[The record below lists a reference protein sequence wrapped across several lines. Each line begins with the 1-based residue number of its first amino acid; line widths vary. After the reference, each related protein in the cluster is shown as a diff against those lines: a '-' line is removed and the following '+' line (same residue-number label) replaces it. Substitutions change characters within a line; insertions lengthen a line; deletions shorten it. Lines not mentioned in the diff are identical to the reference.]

1 VDEPDATMDT
11 ARHATH
17 DRELVAALI
26 DRELTG
32 SERERARALVDACTA
47 CATLHDDLR
56 TLAVAAR
63 DLPVPA
69 RPRDFMLSPA
79 DAERLRPT
87 LIRRLLGAIGTSRD
101 AVSRP
106 LAMGLTTLGLAG
118 LLVATV
124 PSALQM
130 GGATSAV
137 LSPVGESI
145 DIDGGEPYSLS
156 AAPGDGAPA
165 SVAPARVN
173 AGPDEAPAAGA
184 GEDDG
189 EPAAQEFGRDTAA
202 EPGGDRPEVALAPD
216 PTGISTLVVV
226 SGSLFI
232 IGLGL
237 FALRWTARRFGG

>member
-1 VDEPDATMDT
+1 MDEPDATMDT

-124 PSALQM
+124 PSALPM
-130 GGATSAV
+130 GG
-137 LSPVGESI
+137 I
-145 DIDGGEPYSLS
+145 QM
-156 AAPGDGAPA
+156 APA
-165 SVAPARVN
+165 ENNR
-173 AGPDEAPAAGA
+173 A
-184 GEDDG
+184 GE
-189 EPAAQEFGRDTAA
+189 AQPTTSSDTAA
-202 EPGGDRPEVALAPD
+202 EDPSTMDSLQSGDGSTDRGATVADQPAPILAASLALLASGLAIGGVRMWLMRGRGNHG
-216 PTGISTLVVV
+216 TGRAV
-226 SGSLFI
+226 
-232 IGLGL
+232 
-237 FALRWTARRFGG
+237 